1 MMKREYVHHVE
12 EDDNDAPR
20 SREIARERQLMPTR
34 NLIVLL
40 ALLSAGAW
48 SESWAGGVYRVAGA
62 DPVETQ
68 TGDHCTDI
76 WADLPKPCMAM
87 LDQRHLDADVR
98 NTRPPKAAVGQ
109 GLPHQRTY
117 RWSPLPKVDRFVW
130 RDIFENALAF
140 RDAVAE
146 AANQPRCQAMA
157 GEALHGLR
165 SACSADA
172 FARLAMLHRACGE
185 MLYWDGSEYHEG
197 WEVEWEWQRQVL
209 KEEAGEEDYAQR
221 AAKLRERELAYAWR
235 LAKCRQVP
243 KEALRPIEMIRPPH
257 FMGNHGSDQ
266 YDQGYS
272 LLRVAAR
279 LGSVWANTQGGVDDR
294 QINATVEVNLA
305 FAYLQQAFVA
315 SDWSS
320 VPAAMR
326 LPLLLVAREHDLRR
340 SEPQVDWSELIQEF
354 SDQEIDAADP
364 VVERLSGKGWQ
375 PLRETAQN
383 SPTEP
388 WAIAPPVVE
397 RMFIARRHDDEGNVR
412 WRYPSGSESWFGI
425 DGEIH
430 QVDPDGE
437 WLMQGHSQ
445 ISTAGVVTRRWID
458 DDGKERW
465 ADKFGHEHWLDEDGA
480 EHWIDWEGTEWILL
494 PVGAP
499 FPELVRIVERPT
511 AGEHAGTEHMSTQ
524 GDFNGDGLLDEAY
537 FVQTKGLYALVVA
550 LSGVDELTILDDE
563 MVSLA
568 REGIS
573 TLPPGKYTAYC
584 AVRFR
589 GTRPCPE
596 GELRELLTEHDSI
609 QSFTYEAAA
618 RVLYWND
625 GQLYELYW
633 AD

>member
-1 MMKREYVHHVE
+1 MMKREYGHHVE
-12 EDDNDAPR
+12 EKDGDASCELDPR
-20 SREIARERQLMPTR
+20 ASGKLTSKR
-34 NLIVLL
+34 NLVALL

-62 DPVETQ
+62 DAAEAQ
-68 TGDHCTDI
+68 TGGHCTDI

-109 GLPHQRTY
+109 GLPYQPTY

-130 RDIFENALAF
+130 RDVFENPLAL
-140 RDAVAE
+140 RNAVAE
-146 AANQPRCQAMA
+146 AANQPRCRAMA
-157 GEALHGLR
+157 GEAAHGLR

-172 FARLAMLHRACGE
+172 FARLAMLHHACGE

-197 WEVEWEWQRQVL
+197 WEVEWEWHRQVL

-221 AAKLRERELAYAWR
+221 AAWLREQELAHAWR

-257 FMGNHGSDQ
+257 FMGNMSGDQ

-279 LGSVWANTQGGVDDR
+279 LGSVWANTQIVVDER
-294 QINATVEVNLA
+294 QVNSTAKVNLT
-305 FAYLQQAFVA
+305 FAYLQQAFRT
-315 SDWSS
+315 SDWSF
-320 VPAAMR
+320 VPETMQ
-326 LPLLLVAREHDLRR
+326 LPLLLTAREHDLRG
-340 SEPQVDWSELIQEF
+340 SEPQVDWSELAQEF
-354 SDQEIDAADP
+354 SDQEIDAAGP
-364 VVERLSGKGWQ
+364 AVESLLGKGWQ

-397 RMFIARRHDDEGNVR
+397 RMFIARRHDDAGNVR

-430 QVDPDGE
+430 QADPDGE
-437 WLMQGHSQ
+437 WFMSEGPQ
-445 ISTAGVVTRRWID
+445 IASAGVVTRRWID

-465 ADKFGHEHWLDEDGA
+465 ADKFGHEHWLDEDDA

-524 GDFNGDGLLDEAY
+524 GVSTATACW
-537 FVQTKGLYALVVA
+537 TKRTSCRPKACTR
-550 LSGVDELTILDDE
+550 LS
-563 MVSLA
+563 S
-568 REGIS
+568 
-573 TLPPGKYTAYC
+573 
-584 AVRFR
+584 
-589 GTRPCPE
+589 
-596 GELRELLTEHDSI
+596 H
-609 QSFTYEAAA
+609 
-618 RVLYWND
+618 
-625 GQLYELYW
+625 
-633 AD
+633 